1 MNNMLTVKQLQVKLN
16 MGKNKAYKLV
26 HLKGF
31 PSIQIGK
38 TILVSESEL
47 NKWLLENQNSQI
59 YL

>member
-1 MNNMLTVKQLQVKLN
+1 MNDMLTVKQLQVKLN
-16 MGKNKAYKLV
+16 MGRNKAYKLV

-31 PSIQIGK
+31 PSIRIGK

>member
-1 MNNMLTVKQLQVKLN
+1 MNNMLTVKQLQVRLN

-31 PSIQIGK
+31 PSIRIGK

>member
-16 MGKNKAYKLV
+16 MGRNKVYKLV

-31 PSIQIGK
+31 PSIRIGK

>member
-1 MNNMLTVKQLQVKLN
+1 MTNMLTVKQLQVKLN

-59 YL
+59 

>member
-1 MNNMLTVKQLQVKLN
+1 MTNMLTVKQLQVKLN

>member
-1 MNNMLTVKQLQVKLN
+1 MSDMLTVKQLQVKLN

>member
-1 MNNMLTVKQLQVKLN
+1 MLTVKQLQVKLN